1 MTREDWLERALVS
14 LRPRFDILP
23 DRIRPRRWPPL
34 RVSVGR
40 PVGGSSCC
48 KGLGGVVLPPES
60 SDLESAHLFVSPTLR
75 EPADILC
82 LLVHLMTHT
91 VSDRYHRRRWS
102 NLASGVGLVKPW
114 KLLGRSEAL
123 GDVLTGLGSSAGLG
137 PYPCPTIVPCA
148 SRARRRP
155 SYLYSCGCVPPLRV
169 RTGADEAKLRCL
181 GCGLEMV
188 REPEKVK
195 GDRNA

>member
-1 MTREDWLERALVS
+1 MTREDWLERALLA

-40 PVGGSSCC
+40 PVGGISCC
-48 KGLGGVVLPPES
+48 RGLGGVVLPPES
-60 SDLESAHLFVSPTLR
+60 SDLESAHLFVSPTLHQ
-75 EPADILC
+75 PDDILC
-82 LLVHLMTHT
+82 LLLHLMTHT
-91 VSDRYHRRRWS
+91 VSDRYHRRRWG
-102 NLASGVGLVKPW
+102 NLAAGVGLVKPW
-114 KLLGRSEAL
+114 KSLNRLSSLQDALEAVRSTLG
-123 GDVLTGLGSSAGLG
+123 T
-137 PYPCPTIVPCA
+137 YPHPTIVPCA

-188 REPEKVK
+188 REPERK
-195 GDRNA
+195 GAKNAGR

>member
-1 MTREDWLERALVS
+1 MTREDWLERALLA

-40 PVGGSSCC
+40 PVGGISCC

-60 SDLESAHLFVSPTLR
+60 SDLESAHLFVSPTLSQP
-75 EPADILC
+75 EDILC
-82 LLVHLMTHT
+82 LLLHLMTHAVT
-91 VSDRYHRRRWS
+91 DRFHRRRWG
-102 NLASGVGLVKPW
+102 NLAAGVGLVKPW
-114 KLLGRSEAL
+114 KALGRSEAL
-123 GDVLTGLGSSAGLG
+123 GDVLRGLGSSAGLSA
-137 PYPCPTIVPCA
+137 YPAPTIVPCP
-148 SRARRRP
+148 RQGRRKP

-169 RTGADEAKLRCL
+169 RTGIDGAKLRCL

-188 REPEKVK
+188 REGAKDA
-195 GDRNA
+195 GR